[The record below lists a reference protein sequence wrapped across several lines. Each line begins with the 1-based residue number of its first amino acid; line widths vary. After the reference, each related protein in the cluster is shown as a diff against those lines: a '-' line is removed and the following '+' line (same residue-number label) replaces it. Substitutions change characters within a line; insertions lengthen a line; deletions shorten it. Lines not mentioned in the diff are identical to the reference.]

1 MNSKHCAEAFMAMLE
16 AEVREQEQRQIKHVQ
31 PPENVYQV
39 GRKGPTLH
47 YRGRGHQGYKLRLVS
62 DKDKS

>member
-1 MNSKHCAEAFMAMLE
+1 MNSKHCNEAFMAMLE

-31 PPENVYQV
+31 PPETVYQV

-47 YRGRGHQGYKLRLVS
+47 FRGRGRQGFQIASVS
-62 DKDKS
+62 SGKK